1 VSAEP
6 KLDHVADVSPAWI
19 QPTGDA
25 VISVALAGLLVLLAA
40 VTTGGFDESITV
52 SSANTWAEIVLLL
65 LGAGACAAMLVLGV
79 RRRAWGA
86 VAVGLFAALAALT
99 ALSIIWSVAPDD
111 SWQATNL
118 TLAYLAVFA
127 GAASL
132 ARLIPGRWRVL
143 VAAIALMTAALSAY
157 ALLMKVFPASL
168 DAADTQ
174 GRLQGPL
181 GYWNATGTLA
191 ALGLAPCLWAWS
203 RREGGAVTRGL
214 AVPAVAVLMSVIVL
228 SYSRSS
234 LIAAV
239 VAVALWVAV
248 VPRRIS
254 AAALLGMSAAGA
266 AVISG
271 WALARPALTGDL
283 QPLALRT
290 SAGHTFG
297 VVVLVC
303 LLALAAAGIAVA
315 RASERVSLSEPTRRR
330 IGTALVVVVCL
341 IPVAGVAGLAASSRG
356 LTGEISHAW
365 SSLTSVNSTVGN
377 GASRIVAL
385 GSSRPL
391 YWSEGIT
398 VGEHA
403 LFKGVGALGYA
414 TARTRYTSNLDVV
427 EHAHSYVIQTFADLG
442 LLGLAVSLALLV
454 AWAVAA
460 ARAIAPGRRWGS
472 LTAPL
477 AAEREGLIAL
487 LVVVIAFGFQSAIDW
502 TWYFIGVAVPALV
515 AAGWLA
521 GRGPLDS
528 PGEVASDRPSL
539 LARPGVAAGVT
550 GLVTV
555 SLLMAWLIW
564 QPLRSS
570 QAAASAETA
579 AFEGHVSAAF
589 SDAHDAA
596 GYDPLSLQPLLL
608 LSELYQH
615 VGEDAVARSEL
626 VKAVRLQPE
635 NFTSWLA
642 LGSFDLAQH
651 HPRLALPSLERAV
664 ALDPTSPAT
673 GPALASARAALG

>member
-1 VSAEP
+1 MSAEP
-6 KLDHVADVSPAWI
+6 KLDRVAGVGPAWL
-19 QPTGDA
+19 QPTGDV
-25 VISVALAGLLVLLAA
+25 VISVALGGLLVLLAA
-40 VTTGGFDESITV
+40 ITTGGFDESITV
-52 SSANTWAEIVLLL
+52 SSANTWAEIVLVL

-79 RRRAWGA
+79 RRRAWGM

-99 ALSIIWSVAPDD
+99 ALSIAWSVAPDD
-111 SWQATNL
+111 SWQATNQ

-127 GAASL
+127 GAAAL
-132 ARLIPGRWRVL
+132 ARVIPGRWRVL
-143 VAAIALMTAALSAY
+143 VAAIALMTVALSAY

-168 DAADTQ
+168 DATDTQ

-214 AVPAVAVLMSVIVL
+214 GVPAVAVLMSVIVL

-234 LIAAV
+234 AIAAV

-254 AAALLGMSAAGA
+254 AAALLGISAVGA
-266 AVISG
+266 AVISE
-271 WALARPALTGDL
+271 WDLSRPALTGDL
-283 QPLALRT
+283 QALALRT

-297 VVVLVC
+297 VVVLLC
-303 LLALAAAGIAVA
+303 LLVLAGAGIAVA
-315 RASERVSLSEPTRRR
+315 RASERRQLSDLARRR

-341 IPVAGVAGLAASSRG
+341 IPVAGVVGLAASSRG

-365 SSLTSVNSTVGN
+365 NSLTNVNASVGN
-377 GASRIVAL
+377 GASRFADL

-403 LFKGVGALGYA
+403 QLKGVGALGYA
-414 TARTRYTSNLDVV
+414 TARTRYTSHPDVV
-427 EHAHSYVIQTFADLG
+427 EHAHSYLVQTFADLG

-454 AWAVAA
+454 AWAIAAGRAVA
-460 ARAIAPGRRWGS
+460 PLRRWGS
-472 LTAPL
+472 LTEPL

-487 LVVVIAFGFQSAIDW
+487 LVVVIAFGSQSAIDW

-528 PGEVASDRPSL
+528 PGEVAPERPSL

-550 GLVTV
+550 GLVAV

-570 QAAASAETA
+570 RAVASAETA
-579 AFEGHVSAAF
+579 AFDGHVSTAF
-589 SDAHDAA
+589 PDARDAA
-596 GYDPLSLQPLLL
+596 GYDPLSLEPLLL
-608 LSELYQH
+608 LSELYQR
-615 VGEDAVARSEL
+615 VGDDANARAEL
-626 VKAVRLQPE
+626 VKAVRLQPDD
-635 NFTSWLA
+635 FASWLA
-642 LGSFDLAQH
+642 LGSFDLAH
-651 HPRLALPSLERAV
+651 HRPRLALPSLQRAV